1 MCDVATPCAQAPVRP
16 WQRTTPLSVCAG
28 KRYAITSHAR
38 THAHTVQST
47 RLCWLQRRARLSE
60 PLAGVALLVALGA
73 RPAEIPGAHYLFVTK
88 MARAASTCLITIYI
102 YVTIFQRR
110 ATMHRD
116 RSTKSTFYF
125 FFQKEYL
132 SILYIYI
139 YIYIYTLAFVCVC
152 IAGVRTTRPAAAG

>member
-125 FFQKEYL
+125 FFKKNIYL
-132 SILYIYI
+132 YYISIYI
-139 YIYIYTLAFVCVC
+139 YIHTLAFVCVC
-152 IAGVRTTRPAAAG
+152 IAGVCTTRPAAAG